1 MMAGIYMMA
10 KKTFSWLGPAAD
22 DSDYAMTGIF
32 SMSYRMYEH
41 RTALPSV
48 AGEWRDPTGWL
59 KAEYTYWLQRDL
71 DDCNDAL
78 SRGATWNRFWRGAR
92 KLLARPYWDRAWVVQ
107 EVVLSRD
114 VMVCCG
120 TLHIPLGS
128 IWLIALWLR
137 EIEGLP
143 RPSFVDE
150 MVWRQLSSSWGR
162 ILLGWALVLRLRKIR
177 EISRSRPRQDEIEKG
192 GSTWRDLVVQTMGN
206 QATDP
211 RDKVYSVR
219 RLLNLPIV
227 PDYSRS
233 VEEIYCDFATLC
245 IQTDLC
251 FNYTLPS
258 AGHGLSLAASGTKP
272 DSPPY
277 RLFVPSWAP
286 NWDMLSK
293 ERFFLPLE
301 QGIRRE
307 NPEQGRTVD
316 PRELSATFDGRELN
330 VGGLPCDRVAV
341 SRILSDEPGQSWASF
356 CEMAMARLGESYE
369 GLGIPILQALTRLV
383 FLDRNLVTSE
393 PLGKR
398 PDPGLMVR
406 LGFYAIL
413 VLTKYWEEGQQEP
426 KKVAERFGFTSAEA
440 VHGKLVG
447 EDSTDPRLEGFRE
460 QTLIFLRSFVSRQ
473 TGRNSDVDST
483 GYYRSMDFW
492 AGGWP
497 AELVH
502 DHAWKLFSTKAAFV
516 SEKGLMGWGP
526 AGLEADDLIC
536 IVGGHLPVVLRKV
549 GSHYLHI
556 GTCFVLGLD
565 DGDGFEAATNGCQVE
580 KFHIV

>member
-1 MMAGIYMMA
+1 MTSTLYEPLDSLEGEIRLLKIEPTDGADNAGTLPVKCEMFTYSLTELKQEYHAVSYVWGDPADTEAIWINGQERQATRNLGAFSITADVPWPPHPIWVDALCIDQSNIPERNAQVQMMAGIYMMA

-59 KAEYTYWLQRDL
+59 KAEHTYWLQRDL
-71 DDCNDAL
+71 DDCDDAL
-78 SRGATWNRFWRGAR
+78 SRGATRNRFWRGAR

-162 ILLGWALVLRLRKIR
+162 ILLGWASVLRLRKIR
-177 EISRSRPRQDEIEKG
+177 EISRSQPRQDEIEKG

-219 RLLNLPIV
+219 GLLNLPIV

-251 FNYTLPS
+251 FNYTFPF
-258 AGHGLSLAASGTKP
+258 AGHGLSLAASVTKP

-316 PRELSATFDGRELN
+316 PRELSAIFNGRELN
-330 VGGLPCDRVAV
+330 VGALPCDRVAV
-341 SRILSDEPGQSWASF
+341 SRTNPAKAGHPF
-356 CEMAMARLGESYE
+356 ARWPWLG
-369 GLGIPILQALTRLV
+369 
-383 FLDRNLVTSE
+383 
-393 PLGKR
+393 
-398 PDPGLMVR
+398 
-406 LGFYAIL
+406 
-413 VLTKYWEEGQQEP
+413 
-426 KKVAERFGFTSAEA
+426 
-440 VHGKLVG
+440 
-447 EDSTDPRLEGFRE
+447 
-460 QTLIFLRSFVSRQ
+460 
-473 TGRNSDVDST
+473 
-483 GYYRSMDFW
+483 
-492 AGGWP
+492 
-497 AELVH
+497 
-502 DHAWKLFSTKAAFV
+502 
-516 SEKGLMGWGP
+516 
-526 AGLEADDLIC
+526 
-536 IVGGHLPVVLRKV
+536 
-549 GSHYLHI
+549 
-556 GTCFVLGLD
+556 
-565 DGDGFEAATNGCQVE
+565 
-580 KFHIV
+580 